1 MANVISSGTS
11 TVKKGT
17 TLYSPDIYNSGAVV
31 ISSGGIVS
39 GAIVHNGGKETV
51 SSGGTDYNATVSSV
65 GVIYAWTSGF
75 VYNPTIVNK
84 GFISAYGGR
93 VHSATV
99 GLSGS
104 LELTGWSSGGST
116 VYGYASSGTIISGG
130 QLVLNTYSI
139 ADAFKVSSG
148 YVFVSNGGSLQKA
161 IIGSGAG
168 SSKDAEVYIKPG
180 GAGRINSIYSNGIM
194 AVSSGGSAES
204 TRVYSGGSLVASSG
218 GVLNWTS
225 ASGGVVDVKPGGNAT
240 STSIES
246 NGGFYVSEGA
256 IVSGTTITSGKMYL
270 MNSAT
275 AYETILKA
283 GTFTNYADSFS
294 GTFSGGTAYLS
305 GGSSYHEKMLGGV
318 MDVSS
323 YGGRRGYATALDV
336 SSATVYLNSDT
347 SLNVGYVSGG
357 GKLYVYEGARASSV
371 NVYTGGEV
379 FVKNGGYLSG
389 GSIYGSETIM
399 SGGTAYGMNVLLL
412 GTLDVRGR
420 AYNCTVSS
428 GGTVF
433 ISSGGRFTADLLYA
447 GARISAMSGGTAVV
461 SQTSGASAVVSG
473 GSVYVSGGSLNYAHV
488 SGGQLHI
495 SSGAKVQD
503 AFISAG
509 TLAIQGGAS
518 ASRALVVAGSDVTNL
533 TVNSNGFLGSAD
545 VSGGSARLNIA
556 YGASANTADVQLGA
570 SATIGGKVLVSCFVA
585 SGAKATVS
593 SGGSVTNATVTKN
606 ASMTVSSAG
615 NASIVNVLSGGSL
628 MVSSGGKASETVVGS
643 EGEMTIYSGGSVV
656 SGVTVTSGGWLRIAS
671 SGYADAIVLNREG
684 DLSMEGGTVMNLL
697 VRKDCRARIHGG
709 TVVSATLAT
718 GGSAFCYKTG
728 RLAGTVSSGG
738 TAVFS
743 GGMATGLTV
752 INGGVVKIADN
763 LSMLDGDAINFNAG
777 GTLDFDISKI
787 TASSYAALLTGYNDH
802 ILYGGN
808 AVYTLTVGD
817 SQKNMTYSLASNAS
831 LFNSTITVQNTLGT
845 SLGTLTVGG
854 KTTIGDK
861 DYTLNL
867 GDDNVL
873 SVSVAAAAPAPTGVA
888 KSDIDG
894 NGKSDVMFVWTGEHG
909 EGNYQH
915 GYWMNGTSTWQSANT
930 SHPASWDNLGNYDMT
945 GDGKADS
952 VLFGNVDAYEVPSA
966 YIGYYK
972 DGVDTDDNWV
982 TIGFLTNSAGI
993 AWKNAVG
1000 NVTGGSSNSIIWHAA
1015 ELGALGAWTDGTDN
1029 WINLGGGFDST
1040 WTLIGCGDFSGD
1052 GKDSVLMSHNGGEEY
1067 YGIDYYGTFTLL
1079 GASDS
1084 GWEVRAIGDFSGDGK
1099 DDIVAFHKDTGIV
1112 AKWADGQVANWSQ
1125 LGQLDAKDW
1134 FVVGCGDYNGDA
1146 KDDLLV
1152 RQISTGMLGYYS
1164 AGDMSAWVEMGR
1176 GVDMQ
1181 WTVIA

>member
-1 MANVISSGTS
+1 MATVISSGTS

-17 TLYSPDIYNSGAVV
+17 TLYQPDILSSGTVV
-31 ISSGGIVS
+31 VSSGGIVS
-39 GAIVHNGGKETV
+39 SANIHNGGRETVLSGGSDYGAYVYSGGGLGVMVSGYVYNPYVISKSYISAMGGRVFGAIVG
-51 SSGGTDYNATVSSV
+51 SSGS
-65 GVIYAWTSGF
+65 IE
-75 VYNPTIVNK
+75 I
-84 GFISAYGGR
+84 
-93 VHSATV
+93 
-99 GLSGS
+99 
-104 LELTGWSSGGST
+104 TGWSSGGSL
-116 VYGYASSGTIISGG
+116 VYGYTSDVRILNGG
-130 QLVLNTYSI
+130 QLVLGYYATGS
-139 ADAFKVSSG
+139 DVKVSSG
-148 YVFVSNGGSLQKA
+148 YVFVSSGGYLQEA

-168 SSKDAEVYIKPG
+168 SSKSAEVVIRFG
-180 GAGRINSIYSNGIM
+180 GSGRLNQIYSNGIM
-194 AVSSGGSAES
+194 HVSSGGTAMS
-204 TRVYSGGSLVASSG
+204 TKVYSGGSLVASAG

-225 ASGGVVDVKPGGNAT
+225 ASGGVVDVKPGGKAT

-256 IVSGTTITSGKMYL
+256 IVSGTTITSGRMYL
-270 MNSAT
+270 MSSAT

-283 GTFTNYADSFS
+283 GTFTNYADSIS
-294 GTFSGGTAYLS
+294 GTYSGGTAYLS
-305 GGSSYHEKMLGGV
+305 GGSSYHEKLLGGE
-318 MDVSS
+318 MHVSS
-323 YGGRRGYATALDV
+323 YGGSRGYAYSLDV
-336 SSATVYLNSDT
+336 SFATVYLNSDT
-347 SLNVGYVSGG
+347 SLNVGTVSAG

-371 NVYTGGEV
+371 DVKTSGEV
-379 FVKNGGYLSG
+379 FVKSGGYISG

-428 GGTVF
+428 GGKVF
-433 ISSGGRFTADLLYA
+433 VSDGGRFAADLLYA

-488 SGGQLHI
+488 SGGQLYI

-503 AFISAG
+503 AFVSAG

-556 YGASANTADVQLGA
+556 YGASANMADVQLGA

-585 SGAKATVS
+585 SGGKATVS

-628 MVSSGGKASETVVGS
+628 MVSSGGKASETVVGF

-656 SGVTVTSGGWLRIAS
+656 SGVTVTSVGWLRIAS

-777 GTLDFDISKI
+777 GILDFDISKI
-787 TASSYAALLTGYNDH
+787 TASSYSALLTGYNDH

-845 SLGTLTVGG
+845 SLGTLTVGS

-873 SVSVAAAAPAPTGVA
+873 SVSVAAAQLAGTA

-972 DGVDTDDNWV
+972 DGIDTDENWV
-982 TIGFLTNSAGI
+982 TIGFLTNAAGI

-1099 DDIVAFHKDTGIV
+1099 DDIVAFHEGTGIV
-1112 AKWADGQVANWSQ
+1112 AQWADGQVANWSQ

-1134 FVVGCGDYNGDA
+1134 FVVGAGDYDGDA

>member
-1 MANVISSGTS
+1 MATVISSGTRTITS
-11 TVKKGT
+11 GNSLVDVNI
-17 TLYSPDIYNSGAVV
+17 LSSGAVV
-31 ISSGGIVS
+31 VS
-39 GAIVHNGGKETV
+39 NGGKLIDTFVYSGGKALV
-51 SSGGTDYNATVSSV
+51 SSGGT
-65 GVIYAWTSGF
+65 
-75 VYNPTIVNK
+75 
-84 GFISAYGGR
+84 ISAARVIATGSIYVSRGGLLNDVNIYGTGYVR
-93 VHSATV
+93 TDGGNVYSARIGDKCT
-99 GLSGS
+99 LD
-104 LELTGWSSGGST
+104 LWGWSSGGST
-116 VYGYASSGTIISGG
+116 VYGYASNVDIVSGG
-130 QLVLNTYSI
+130 QLVLGYYALGS
-139 ADAFKVSSG
+139 AVKVSSG
-148 YVFVSNGGSLQKA
+148 YVFVSSGGFLQGA
-161 IIGSGAG
+161 DIGSGAG
-168 SSKDAEVYIKPG
+168 ASKSAEVYIRANG
-180 GAGRINSIYSNGIM
+180 SGHANYIYSNGIM
-194 AVSSGGSAES
+194 VVSNGGSATS
-204 TRVYSGGSLVASSG
+204 TRVHSGGSLVASSG
-218 GVLNWTS
+218 GVLKSTS
-225 ASGGVVDVKPGGNAT
+225 AFGGVVDVLPGGNAT
-240 STSIES
+240 STTISS

-256 IVSGTTITSGKMYL
+256 IVSGTTITSGRMYL
-270 MNSAT
+270 MSSAT

-283 GTFTNYADSFS
+283 GTFTNYADSIS

-318 MDVSS
+318 MEVSS

-379 FVKNGGYLSG
+379 FVKNGGYISG

-433 ISSGGRFTADLLYA
+433 VSSGGRFAADLLYA

-488 SGGQLHI
+488 SGGQLYI

-545 VSGGSARLNIA
+545 VSGCSARLNIA

-593 SGGSVTNATVTKN
+593 SGGSVTNAMVTKD

-628 MVSSGGKASETVVGS
+628 MVSYGGKASETVVGS

-671 SGYADAIVLNREG
+671 SGYADAIVLNKEG

-697 VRKDCRARIHGG
+697 VRKDCRARILGG

-718 GGSAFCYKTG
+718 GGSAFCHKTG
-728 RLAGTVSSGG
+728 RLGGTVSSGG

-752 INGGVVKIADN
+752 INGGKVRIADN
-763 LSMLDGDAINFNAG
+763 LNMLDGDAINFNAG

-845 SLGTLTVGG
+845 SLGTLTLGG

-867 GDDNVL
+867 GDDKVL
-873 SVSVAAAAPAPTGVA
+873 SVSVAAAQLAGTA

-972 DGVDTDDNWV
+972 DGIDTDENWV
-982 TIGFLTNSAGI
+982 TIGFLTNAAGI

-1099 DDIVAFHKDTGIV
+1099 DDIVAFHEGTGIV

-1134 FVVGCGDYNGDA
+1134 FVVGAGDYDGDA